1 MLNLPLSNSYRQL
14 IQEYWLVL
22 LGFLIFVIPTYYDL
36 ATTVW
41 SSSEQGHGPL
51 VLMIVLYLFWNKRQ
65 TLNQVVTPG
74 IVTHVFA
81 SVVFAAALLSY
92 ILGRSQDIL
101 ILELFGQ
108 LLVIVAL
115 ILFFYGIKTLNKLWF
130 PIFFMLFMVPLP
142 GFIVDAVTMPM
153 KVAVSN
159 VAEIVLY
166 SFNYPIA
173 RTGVILQMGQ
183 YQLLVADACAGM
195 HTLISLEALGLLY
208 LNLVHHESF
217 QRNLLLAL
225 LIIPISFI
233 ANTTRVIAI
242 TLVTYYFGDEVGQG
256 FVHGFAGIFLF
267 IVALVLIISI
277 DALIQKV
284 VTRNSSQKTA
294 A

>member
-1 MLNLPLSNSYRQL
+1 MLNLSLGNSIKL
-14 IQEYWLVL
+14 VLKEYWLIL
-22 LGFLIFVIPTYYDL
+22 LGFFIFVIPTYYDL

-41 SSSEQGHGPL
+41 SGSEQGHGPL
-51 VLMIVLYLFWNKRQ
+51 VLMIVIYLFWTKREAFGQ
-65 TLNQVVTPG
+65 ALTPG
-74 IVTHVFA
+74 ILATTFA
-81 SVVFAAALLSY
+81 SAAFAAALVFY
-92 ILGRSQDIL
+92 VLGRSQDIL
-101 ILELFGQ
+101 IMELFGQ
-108 LLVIVAL
+108 LLLIIAL
-115 ILFFYGIKTLNKLWF
+115 ILFFFGVKTLNKLWF
-130 PIFFMLFMVPLP
+130 PIFFMFFMVPLP

-159 VAEIVLY
+159 VAEMVLY
-166 SFNYPIA
+166 WFDYPIA

-217 QRNLLLAL
+217 KRNLLLAL
-225 LIIPISFI
+225 LIIPISFV

-256 FVHGFAGIFLF
+256 FVHGFAGMFLF
-267 IVALVLIISI
+267 IVALALIISI
-277 DALIQKV
+277 DTLIQKV
-284 VTRNSSQKTA
+284 VTRSSSQQTA